1 MSQLEQTILEC
12 ARDALS
18 DLKYYHGEPR
28 TTENLSAFM
37 GYWQRLNAFADL
49 GNRMNSGLTDAAVGE
64 LQRIDSEAAAVFR
77 SYAEPRLA
85 NKETILSNVSTTLT
99 RQDLVTMKS
108 E

>member
-37 GYWQRLNAFADL
+37 GYWQRLNTFAHL
-49 GNRMNSGLTDAAVGE
+49 GNLMNSGLTDAAVGE
-64 LQRIDSEAAAVFR
+64 LQRIDSEAAAVFS
-77 SYAEPRLA
+77 SYTEPRLA
-85 NKETILSNVSTTLT
+85 NKEMILSNVSTTLA
-99 RQDLVTMKS
+99 RKDLGK
-108 E
+108 